1 MTARLSRLAGR
12 RLVSARAQ
20 AAPAWPF
27 EASPVAI
34 LRAAGLSPDPWQEA
48 FLSSDHRRTLLL
60 VTRQGGKSTATAAKA
75 LHTAIFQGSVQTPQ
89 SGPRRRHTGARVLAV
104 SPSERQSKLLL
115 ERAADLYMASGK
127 PGAQDNPLSSIN
139 KHEMH
144 FRRGGSIL
152 ALPGSEKTVRGYT
165 ADLVIID
172 EASRVEDGLYFS
184 VRPML
189 ATTGGSLVALTTP
202 WGKRGFFFEAWMD
215 ENPSGEPTA
224 NGGWHRIRATAH
236 DCPRITPA
244 FLEEERRK
252 MPDPWFRSEYLCQF
266 TDTLDSVFRYED
278 IQAAFSELV
287 EPLSFGSMSQAG
299 HDAGSGDLRSPTAI
313 DDDIEPLFS

>member
-1 MTARLSRLAGR
+1 MANPPSASLHTQARARLLLRRRGYYERLDRWDFAGK
-12 RLVSARAQ
+12 
-20 AAPAWPF
+20 
-27 EASPVAI
+27 PVAI
-34 LRAAGLSPDPWQEA
+34 LRAAGLSPDPWQQA
-48 FLSSDHRRTLLL
+48 FLSSDHPRTLLL

-75 LHTAIFQGSVQTPQ
+75 LHTAIFHQSRQDGS
-89 SGPRRRHTGARVLAV
+89 RRRRSGARVLAV

-127 PGAQDNPLSSIN
+127 PGASENPLTAIN

-215 ENPSGEPTA
+215 ENPTGEPTA

-236 DCPRITPA
+236 DCPRITSD

-252 MPDPWFRSEYLCQF
+252 MPGPWFRSEYLCQF

-287 EPLSFGSMSQAG
+287 EPLSFGTMG
-299 HDAGSGDLRSPTAI
+299 DAGEAATGAAI
-313 DDDIEPLFS
+313 DDEIEPLFS

>member
-1 MTARLSRLAGR
+1 MSSASLHTQARAKAILRRRGYYARLDR
-12 RLVSARAQ
+12 
-20 AAPAWPF
+20 WDF
-27 EASPVAI
+27 EQQPVAI
-34 LRAAGLSPDPWQEA
+34 LQAAGLSPDPWQQA
-48 FLSSDHRRTLLL
+48 FLSFDLRRTLLL

-75 LHTAIFQGSVQTPQ
+75 LHTAIFHQSRQDGS
-89 SGPRRRHTGARVLAV
+89 RRRQAGARVLAV

-115 ERAADLYMASGK
+115 ERAADLYIASGK
-127 PGAQDNPLSSIN
+127 PGSAENPLVAIN

-144 FRRGGSIL
+144 FQQGGSIL

-172 EASRVEDGLYFS
+172 EASRVDDGLYFS

-215 ENPSGEPTA
+215 ENPSGEPTGQ
-224 NGGWHRIRATAH
+224 GGWHRIRATAH

-244 FLEEERRK
+244 FLEERRK
-252 MPDPWFRSEYLCQF
+252 MPEAWFRSEYLCQF

-287 EPLSFGSMSQAG
+287 EPLSFGGMSPTG
-299 HDAGSGDLRSPTAI
+299 LDAGSTAI
-313 DDDIEPLFS
+313 DDDIEPLFG

>member
-1 MTARLSRLAGR
+1 MSSASLHTQAKARLLLRRRGYYDHRGRWDFAG
-12 RLVSARAQ
+12 Q
-20 AAPAWPF
+20 
-27 EASPVAI
+27 PVHI
-34 LRAAGLSPDPWQEA
+34 LQAAGLSPDPWQEQ
-48 FLSSDHRRTLLL
+48 FLSSSQRRTLLL

-75 LHTAIFQGSVQTPQ
+75 LHTAIFHQGAQGAAEHRQ
-89 SGPRRRHTGARVLAV
+89 RGARVLAV

-115 ERAADLYMASGK
+115 ERAADLYVASGK
-127 PGAQDNPLSSIN
+127 PGSSDNPLTAIN

-144 FRRGGSIL
+144 FQRGGSIL

-189 ATTGGSLVALTTP
+189 ATTGGELVALTTP

-215 ENPSGEPTA
+215 ENPGGAATGA
-224 NGGWHRIRATAH
+224 GGWHRIRATAH
-236 DCPRITPA
+236 DCVRITA
-244 FLEEERRK
+244 EFLDEERRK
-252 MPDPWFRSEYLCQF
+252 MPGAWFRSEYLCEF

-278 IQAAFSELV
+278 IQAAFSSDI
-287 EPLSFGSMSQAG
+287 EPLSFGSTSHTDGHAG
-299 HDAGSGDLRSPTAI
+299 TAI
-313 DDDIEPLFS
+313 DDEIEPLFR